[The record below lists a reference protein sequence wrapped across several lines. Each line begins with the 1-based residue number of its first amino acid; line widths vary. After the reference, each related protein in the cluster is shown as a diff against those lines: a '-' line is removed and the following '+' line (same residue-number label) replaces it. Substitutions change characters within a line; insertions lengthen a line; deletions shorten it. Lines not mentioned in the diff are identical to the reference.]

1 MLAAAPWFQR
11 IKLDLHRHVDH
22 HPDLPV
28 HRRDME
34 ILHLGEYPEPFWRT
48 GGVSAAAWSG
58 RLPNSFALLA
68 RRAQ

>member
-1 MLAAAPWFQR
+1 MAAFAHISVTWGDKLRLTIGEIITVVAAA
-11 IKLDLHRHVDH
+11 
-22 HPDLPV
+22 
-28 HRRDME
+28 DME
-34 ILHLGEYPEPFWRT
+34 ILHLGEYPEPFWRA